1 VTVQDAHRH
10 AIEVLS
16 SRLPHL
22 GRAEIHSR
30 TRLLL
35 DWIAGVSHAHLLAP
49 ARVLSADEQVCF
61 ASALEDAAR
70 GRPLPY
76 ITGTREFFGLHF
88 FVDERV
94 LIPRPETELL
104 VETVTNQFNDQERM
118 LLADLGTGSGC
129 ITISLAHALPQ
140 ARVFA
145 TDASAGALEVAQQ
158 NARQNGV
165 TEQVQFVTGTIGNWA
180 APLRH
185 LAGQFDAIASNPP
198 YISHDDVQQLQP
210 EIRNFEPHSALEAGE
225 DGLDCYRQLATQVK
239 VLLKPSGFFAAE
251 LGMGQFEAVRAI
263 FVTEDWHVERPRV
276 DFAGIERVLIARKT

>member
-22 GRAEIHSR
+22 KRAEIHSR

-61 ASALEDAAR
+61 VSALEDAAR
-70 GRPLPY
+70 SRPLPY
-76 ITGTREFFGLHF
+76 IIGTREFFGLRF

-94 LIPRPETELL
+94 LIPRPETEML
-104 VETVTNQFNDQERM
+104 VETVTNQFNNQEEK

-129 ITISLAHALPQ
+129 IAISLAHALPQ
-140 ARVFA
+140 AQVFA
-145 TDASAGALEVAQQ
+145 TDASAVALEVAQQ

-165 TEQVQFVTGTIGNWA
+165 AKRVQFVTGSIGDWA

-198 YISHDDVQQLQP
+198 YISRDDVQQLQP
-210 EIRNFEPHSALEAGE
+210 EILNFEPHSALEAGE
-225 DGLDCYRQLATQVK
+225 DGLDCYRQLAAQVK
-239 VLLKPSGFFAAE
+239 VLLKASGFFAAE
-251 LGMGQFEAVRAI
+251 LGRGQFEEVREI
-263 FVTEDWHVERPRV
+263 FVAEEWNVEPPQL
-276 DFAGIERVLIARKT
+276 DFAGIERVLVARKT